1 MKSAHTITLISTAM
15 AVQVKRREFM
25 FKETLTEHDD
35 VIGLVCE
42 GKLSEDD
49 FERMHTL
56 IHERL
61 SQGGRPGLLLD
72 TNDFSRVAVVGE
84 RSWMEWGTRMVNLL
98 ARSEMRWFDSSE
110 EVDAVEWVQ
119 KGKKA

>member
-1 MKSAHTITLISTAM
+1 MLDLTKFEGYGNASALLEDLKIDTA
-15 AVQVKRREFM
+15 
-25 FKETLTEHDD
+25 H
-35 VIGLVCE
+35 
-42 GKLSEDD
+42 
-49 FERMHTL
+49 
-56 IHERL
+56 
-61 SQGGRPGLLLD
+61 